1 MVLHGGGSMSI
12 DVMLLKEE
20 ISFRNEF
27 RTFLEGLDLYFILRM
42 DKEDEKEF
50 PKDFVK
56 ALGRNNYLGIP
67 LPKEVGGRGLNTVCA
82 ILAEE
87 ELGALAFP
95 LGCAMGMSTY
105 LCRAI
110 YKYGSQDLWNRYII
124 PTLRADLI
132 CAEGITEPLKGSDIA
147 RLQTIARKE
156 KNHYIITG
164 EKRFQKGGIGADWFL
179 TFARTNPNVEPHKGI
194 SAFIV
199 ERGFGVQVVEQFN
212 LLGWKGMGA
221 SHLLFKDVQVPE
233 ENLVGREGQGFEI
246 LMYLLQTERL
256 MEAATAL
263 GSARECLK
271 IAVRYSDAREQFEK
285 KIREFQGINFRIA
298 DMAVNLDAGRLLC
311 LRAAKVIDEE
321 ERRPNKEVA
330 MAKFFSTEAAW
341 AIIDQSLQILG
352 GIGYTDYYPIERF
365 LRDVRVAK
373 IYTGTNE
380 IMRELTQ
387 RGIYDELLREK
398 PSPAWKLW
406 RGSKNLM

>member
-1 MVLHGGGSMSI
+1 MSM
-12 DVMLLKEE
+12 DVMLSQEE

-27 RTFLEGLDLYFILRM
+27 KAFLEGLDLSFILRM

-50 PKDFVK
+50 PKDFVR
-56 ALGRNNYLGIP
+56 ALGQNNYLGIP
-67 LPKEVGGRGLNTVCA
+67 LPKKVGGRGLNTVCA

-110 YKYGSQDLWNRYII
+110 YKYGHPGLWEKYII
-124 PTLRADLI
+124 PTMKADLI

-147 RLQTIARKE
+147 RLQTTAKKE
-156 KNHYIITG
+156 GNHYIITG

-179 TFARTNPNVEPHKGI
+179 TFARTNTDVAPHKGI
-194 SAFIV
+194 TAFLA
-199 ERGFGVQVVEQFN
+199 ERKHGVQVVEQFN
-212 LLGWKGMGA
+212 LLGWRGMGA
-221 SHLLFKDVQVPE
+221 SHLLFKEVAVPE
-233 ENLVGREGQGFEI
+233 ENRVGEEGQGFDV

-271 IAVRYSDAREQFEK
+271 IAIRYSDAREQFEQ
-285 KIREFQGINFRIA
+285 KIREFQGINFKIA
-298 DMAVNLDAGRLLC
+298 DMAATLDAGELLC
-311 LRAAKVIDEE
+311 LRAAKVIDKEE
-321 ERRPNKEVA
+321 KRPNREVA
-330 MAKFFSTEAAW
+330 MAKFYSTEAAW
-341 AIIDQSLQILG
+341 NIIDQALQILG

-387 RGIYDELLREK
+387 RGTYDEMLKEK

-406 RGSKNLM
+406 KGSKNLM

>member
-1 MVLHGGGSMSI
+1 MSI
-12 DVMLLKEE
+12 DVMLSQEE
-20 ISFRNEF
+20 ISFREQF
-27 RTFLEGLDLYFILRM
+27 KSFLDGLDLSFILRM

-50 PKDFVK
+50 PKDFVRR
-56 ALGRNNYLGIP
+56 LGQNNYLGIP
-67 LPKEVGGRGLNTVCA
+67 LPKSVGGRGLNTVCA

-110 YKYGSQDLWNRYII
+110 YKYGNPTLWSRYII
-124 PTLRADLI
+124 PTMKADVI

-147 RLQTIARKE
+147 RLQTTAKRQGKS
-156 KNHYIITG
+156 YIITG

-179 TFARTNPNVEPHKGI
+179 TFARTNSDVAPHKGI
-194 SAFIV
+194 TAFIA
-199 ERGFGVQVVEQFN
+199 ERKHGVQVVEQFN
-212 LLGWKGMGA
+212 LMGWRGMGA
-221 SHLLFKDVQVPE
+221 SHLLFKDVAVPE
-233 ENLVGREGQGFEI
+233 ENRVGQEGQGFEI

-271 IAVRYSDAREQFEK
+271 IAVRYSDAREQFEQ
-285 KIREFQGINFRIA
+285 KIKEFQGISFKIA
-298 DMAVNLDAGRLLC
+298 DMATAIDAGRLLC
-311 LRAAKVIDEE
+311 LRAAKIIDQE

-341 AIIDQSLQILG
+341 NIIDQSLQILG

-387 RGIYDELLREK
+387 RGVYDELLKDK
-398 PSPAWKLW
+398 PSAAWRLW
-406 RGSKNLM
+406 KGSKNLM

>member
-1 MVLHGGGSMSI
+1 MSI
-12 DVMLLKEE
+12 DVMLSQEE
-20 ISFRNEF
+20 ISFREEF
-27 RTFLEGLDLYFILRM
+27 KTFLGGLDLSFILTM

-50 PKDFVK
+50 PKDFVR
-56 ALGRNNYLGIP
+56 ALGQNHYLGIP
-67 LPKEVGGRGLNTVCA
+67 LPKKVGGRGLSTVCA

-110 YKYGSQDLWNRYII
+110 HKYGNPDLWKRYII
-124 PTLRADLI
+124 PTMRADLI

-147 RLQTIARKE
+147 RLMTTAKRQGKS
-156 KNHYIITG
+156 YIVSG

-179 TFARTNPNVEPHKGI
+179 TFARTDPGVPPHKGI
-194 SAFIV
+194 TAFIA
-199 ERGFGVQVVEQFN
+199 ERKHGVQVVEQFN
-212 LLGWKGMGA
+212 LMGWRGMGA
-221 SHLLFKDVQVPE
+221 SHLLFKDVAVPE
-233 ENLVGREGQGFEI
+233 ENRVGDEGQGFEI

-285 KIREFQGINFRIA
+285 KIREFQGISFKIA
-298 DMAVNLDAGRLLC
+298 DMAASLDAGRLLC
-311 LRAAKVIDEE
+311 LRAAKLIDEE

-341 AIIDQSLQILG
+341 NIIDQCLQILG

-365 LRDVRVAK
+365 LRDVRVSK

-387 RGIYDELLREK
+387 RAIYEEFMIEK
-398 PSPAWKLW
+398 PSAAWKLW
-406 RGSKNLM
+406 KGTKNLM

>member
-1 MVLHGGGSMSI
+1 MSI
-12 DVMLLKEE
+12 DVMLSQEE
-20 ISFRNEF
+20 ISFREEF
-27 RTFLEGLDLYFILRM
+27 KTFLGGLDLSFILTM

-50 PKDFVK
+50 PKDFVR
-56 ALGRNNYLGIP
+56 ALGQNHYLGIP
-67 LPKEVGGRGLNTVCA
+67 LPKKVGGRGLSTVCA

-110 YKYGSQDLWNRYII
+110 HKYGNPDLWKRYII
-124 PTLRADLI
+124 PTMRADLI

-147 RLQTIARKE
+147 RLMTTAKRQGKS
-156 KNHYIITG
+156 YIVSG

-179 TFARTNPNVEPHKGI
+179 TFARTDPGVPPHKGI
-194 SAFIV
+194 TAFIA
-199 ERGFGVQVVEQFN
+199 ERKHGVQVVEQFN
-212 LLGWKGMGA
+212 LMGWRGMGA
-221 SHLLFKDVQVPE
+221 SHLLFKDVAVPE
-233 ENLVGREGQGFEI
+233 ENRVGDEGQGFEI

-285 KIREFQGINFRIA
+285 KIREFQGISFKIA
-298 DMAVNLDAGRLLC
+298 DMVASLDAGRLLC

-321 ERRPNKEVA
+321 KRRPNKEVA

-341 AIIDQSLQILG
+341 NIIDQCLQILG

-365 LRDVRVAK
+365 LRDVRVSK

-387 RGIYDELLREK
+387 RAIYEEFMIEK
-398 PSPAWKLW
+398 PSAAWKLW
-406 RGSKNLM
+406 KGTKNLM

>member
-1 MVLHGGGSMSI
+1 MSI
-12 DVMLLKEE
+12 DVMLSKEE
-20 ISFRNEF
+20 VSFREGF
-27 RTFLEGLDLYFILRM
+27 KAFLDRLDLSFILRM

-50 PKDFVK
+50 PKDFVR
-56 ALGRNNYLGIP
+56 ALGQNNYLGIP
-67 LPKEVGGRGLNTVCA
+67 LPKDVGGRGLNTVSA

-110 YKYGSQDLWNRYII
+110 YKYGTPDLWKRYIV
-124 PTLRADLI
+124 PTMKADLI

-147 RLQTIARKE
+147 RLMTTAKKQGGS
-156 KNHYIITG
+156 YIIAG
-164 EKRFQKGGIGADWFL
+164 EKRFQKGGVGADWFL
-179 TFARTNPNVEPHKGI
+179 TFARTNPHVAPHKGI
-194 SAFIV
+194 TAFIAERKHGV
-199 ERGFGVQVVEQFN
+199 EVVEQFN
-212 LLGWKGMGA
+212 LMGWRGMGA
-221 SHLLFKDVQVPE
+221 SHLLFKDVAVPQENRVGE
-233 ENLVGREGQGFEI
+233 EDQGFEI

-256 MEAATAL
+256 MEAATSL

-285 KIREFQGINFRIA
+285 KIREFQAINFKIA
-298 DMAVNLDAGRLLC
+298 DMAATLDAGRLLC
-311 LRAAKVIDEE
+311 LRAAKIIDEE
-321 ERRPNKEVA
+321 EKRPNKEVS

-341 AIIDQSLQILG
+341 NIIDQCLQILG

-387 RGIYDELLREK
+387 RAVYEELMAEK
-398 PSPAWKLW
+398 PSAAWRLW
-406 RGSKNLM
+406 KGTKNLI

>member
-1 MVLHGGGSMSI
+1 MSI
-12 DVMLLKEE
+12 DVMLSKEE
-20 ISFRNEF
+20 TYFRNEF
-27 RTFLEGLDLYFILRM
+27 RAFLEGLDLSFILRM
-42 DKEDEKEF
+42 DKEEEKEF
-50 PKDFVK
+50 PKDFVR
-56 ALGRNNYLGIP
+56 ALGKNNYLGIP

-110 YKYGSQDLWNRYII
+110 YKYGPQDLWRRYII
-124 PTLRADLI
+124 PTMRADLI

-147 RLQTIARKE
+147 RLKTEAKKE
-156 KNHYIITG
+156 GRTYIITG

-221 SHLLFKDVQVPE
+221 SHLLFKEVPVPE

-256 MEAATAL
+256 MEASAAL

-271 IAVRYSDAREQFEK
+271 IAVRYSNAREQFEQ
-285 KIREFQGINFRIA
+285 KIREFQGINFKIA
-298 DMAVNLDAGRLLC
+298 DMAVTLDAGRLLC
-311 LRAAKVIDEE
+311 LRAAKVIDKEE
-321 ERRPNKEVA
+321 KRPNKEVA

-341 AIIDQSLQILG
+341 NIIDQALQILG

-365 LRDVRVAK
+365 LRDVRVSK

-387 RGIYDELLREK
+387 RGIYEELLKER

-406 RGSKNLM
+406 KGSKNLI

>member
-1 MVLHGGGSMSI
+1 MSI
-12 DVMLLKEE
+12 DVMLSREE
-20 ISFRNEF
+20 IAFRKEF
-27 RTFLEGLDLYFILRM
+27 KDFLEGLDLSFILRM

-50 PKDFVK
+50 PKDFVRL
-56 ALGRNNYLGIP
+56 LGQNNYLGIP
-67 LPKEVGGRGLNTVCA
+67 LPKDVGGRGLNTVSA

-95 LGCAMGMSTY
+95 LGCAVGMSTY

-110 YKYGSQDLWNRYII
+110 HKYGNTELRKRYII
-124 PTLRADLI
+124 PTMRADLI

-147 RLQTIARKE
+147 RLATTAKRQGNA
-156 KNHYIITG
+156 YIITG

-179 TFARTNPNVEPHKGI
+179 TFARTNPQVAPHKGI
-194 SAFIV
+194 TAFIA
-199 ERGFGVQVVEQFN
+199 ERKYGVQVVEQFN
-212 LLGWKGMGA
+212 LMGWRGMGA
-221 SHLLFKDVQVPE
+221 SHLLFREVAVPE
-233 ENLVGREGQGFEI
+233 ENRVGEEGQGFEI

-271 IAVRYSDAREQFEK
+271 IAVRYSESREQFEQ
-285 KIREFQGINFRIA
+285 KIREFQGISFKIA
-298 DMAVNLDAGRLLC
+298 DMAANLDAGRLLC
-311 LRAAKVIDEE
+311 LRAAKIIDEE

-341 AIIDQSLQILG
+341 NIIDQALQILG

-387 RGIYDELLREK
+387 RGTYDDLLKEK
-398 PSPAWKLW
+398 PSPAWRLW
-406 RGSKNLM
+406 KGTKNLI